1 MTLVLVVFAPQVSS
15 LMAPE
20 EAFEKNG
27 RFGKIYVSDFLYVD
41 RKKAGYL

>member
-1 MTLVLVVFAPQVSS
+1 MKLV
-15 LMAPE
+15 
-20 EAFEKNG
+20 EKILKHTG